1 MSKKPTTAPSK
12 AGGKTAPSAGFD
24 PKKYERPG
32 LSSDEIEE
40 IKEAFDLFDTDNS
53 GTISVQELT
62 AAMKSLGFDT
72 KNAVIYK
79 MIEEMDQDGNGL
91 ISFEEFLDMMTA
103 RISDKNTRDDIERV
117 FKLFDSNRNG
127 FISLDDMKRVAKELG
142 EDISE
147 KELQEIIQR
156 ADLDNDSK
164 LTLED
169 FYQVMT
175 KKTFA

>member
-1 MSKKPTTAPSK
+1 
-12 AGGKTAPSAGFD
+12 
-24 PKKYERPG
+24 
-32 LSSDEIEE
+32 
-40 IKEAFDLFDTDNS
+40 
-53 GTISVQELT
+53 
-62 AAMKSLGFDT
+62 
-72 KNAVIYK
+72 
-79 MIEEMDQDGNGL
+79 
-91 ISFEEFLDMMTA
+91 MMTA

-127 FISLDDMKRVAKELG
+127 FISLEDMKRVAKELG

-164 LTLED
+164 LTIED